1 MQYITQLVAKISVI
15 LAILC
20 AGSLFAMEKMN
31 GQVSQ
36 MTHPLIDEEFIPAPE
51 LLDLLHRVG
60 MPQELTAISEIN
72 RWSQTNLLRQGER
85 WHQQT
90 DKYESLRDE
99 LFPLFEKLGFI
110 HEAHPVPYMM
120 YKPDEL
126 QPQIYPHYNY
136 YRGAIVHGATLGRV
150 RLRLH
155 HLVEL
160 WRNNV
165 RFHDIYFLTGDR
177 TLDVERENVSYL
189 LSPAADCPLK
199 IRSDWHAP
207 VNLPANETE
216 MVKFVW
222 EQSAIPTEMRNSV
235 NVHFVSAPKKLDPKT
250 GNMVRPTTDDTA
262 DCFFSIAKP
271 GRYIAVSNQPY
282 VTRQDMA
289 VRVRMPEGFVLETVG
304 RGLSNRETIIIILDE
319 LARLI
324 YQVNKLAEKK

>member
-1 MQYITQLVAKISVI
+1 MQYITQLVAKISII

-20 AGSLFAMEKMN
+20 GDSFFAMEKVD
-31 GQVSQ
+31 GQVPQ
-36 MTHPLIDEEFIPAPE
+36 MTYPLFNEEFIPAPE
-51 LLDLLHRVG
+51 LLDLLHCVG
-60 MPQELTAISEIN
+60 MPQELIAIGEIN
-72 RWSQTNLLRQGER
+72 SWAQANLLRQGER
-85 WHQQT
+85 WNQQT
-90 DKYESLRDE
+90 DKFESLRDE
-99 LFPLFEKLGFI
+99 LFPLFEQLGFI
-110 HEAHPVPYMM
+110 HRIEPVPYAT
-120 YKPDEL
+120 YKPGVIQL
-126 QPQIYPHYNY
+126 QVYPYYNY
-136 YRGAIVHGATLGRV
+136 YDGAIVHGATLGRV

-250 GNMVRPTTDDTA
+250 GNIVRPTTDDTA

-282 VTRQDMA
+282 VTRQDLA
-289 VRVRMPEGFVLETVG
+289 VRARMPEGFVLDTVG
-304 RGLSNRETIIIILDE
+304 VELSKRENIVIILDE

-324 YQVNKLAEKK
+324 YQMNKLAEKK